1 MYTFKKKINRRNKLC
16 LVNIHAMK
24 VKFKSIKVHG
34 RSANENNL
42 VFNEMICFNEDEKL
56 FNLILVYKILIDFL
70 VHY

>member
-1 MYTFKKKINRRNKLC
+1 
-16 LVNIHAMK
+16 MK

-42 VFNEMICFNEDEKL
+42 VFNEMLCFNEDEDEKL